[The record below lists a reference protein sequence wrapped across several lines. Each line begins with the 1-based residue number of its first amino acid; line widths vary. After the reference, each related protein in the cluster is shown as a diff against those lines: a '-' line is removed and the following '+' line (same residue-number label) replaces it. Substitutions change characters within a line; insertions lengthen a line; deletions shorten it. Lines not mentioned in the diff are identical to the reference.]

1 MRIKRKGILGYKR
14 FLSPLIKIVFVPVS
28 CRRVF
33 HTRQRRA
40 KRLFRF
46 RLRTV
51 VAADAHALH
60 APHSQPPPSTSLVC
74 GDNSTR
80 CLERG
85 EATGSKTMFS
95 LPSFILFNMLGVD
108 SLRFFKLYDRS

>member
-1 MRIKRKGILGYKR
+1 MGSRYAREDKKEGDIGVQKVL
-14 FLSPLIKIVFVPVS
+14 VPVNKNS
-28 CRRVF
+28 FCSSFMSSSV
-33 HTRQRRA
+33 
-40 KRLFRF
+40 
-46 RLRTV
+46 
-51 VAADAHALH
+51 
-60 APHSQPPPSTSLVC
+60 PHETPPSTSLVC